1 MKRIVPILVL
11 LLLAGLPAGAQ
22 TKASKLMAIVV
33 GHTLKLGWTA
43 SPSPNIAHYNVYSS
57 ATSGSGYVKIGQS
70 AGLTY
75 TDLTASA
82 GNTYFYVVTAVNASG
97 QESPNSNEVKVTI
110 PTP

>member
-1 MKRIVPILVL
+1 MNKVVITIAL

-22 TKASKLMAIVV
+22 TKVSKVFAVVV
-33 GHTLKLGWTA
+33 GHTVKIGWVA
-43 SPSPNIAHYNVYSS
+43 SPSPGIDHYNVYSS

-75 TDLTASA
+75 QDLTATS
-82 GNTYFYVVTAVNASG
+82 GNTYFYVVTAVNAAG
-97 QESPNSNEVKVTI
+97 EESPNSNEVKVTI